1 MLAAPYYCY
10 LVCREHSHFF
20 EVQGNKIHGKQMAV
34 FSDRHVNG
42 IREPEPERSGDAG
55 AGHFCFM
62 WRPTV
67 NMVVV
72 ET

>member
-1 MLAAPYYCY
+1 M
-10 LVCREHSHFF
+10 V
-20 EVQGNKIHGKQMAV
+20 V